1 AGLGYSHNTKMA
13 KLCLKKASKRQ
24 SCAKRYKIEKKVK
37 DHSKKQKKIAKKDKT
52 KKRAAKQEIKVP
64 NSCPFKEEILQAAEK
79 KREELV
85 AQKEAAKI
93 IMKQRK
99 ADAQKE
105 KAPTTIEQLAAKAEA
120 RGLVHEIRVPL
131 MEKGAGLSDKTIK
144 QFAGE
149 VRKTIEAADVVIE
162 VLDARDP
169 LGSRDQAVERQIVL
183 SGKRLVLLLN
193 KIDLV
198 PKENVQAWLT
208 YLRGF
213 YPTIAFKASTQEQNS
228 KLGRFTAS
236 NIHSASTSKCV
247 GADLV
252 MKLLGNYCRNRNLK
266 TSVRVGVIGFPN
278 VGKSSVINSLKRKRA
293 CHVGAMPGITKQ
305 MQEVELD
312 KNIRLIDSPGVILA
326 SNKDLD
332 PVEVALKNAIRV
344 DSLEDPTVP
353 VLAILRRCSKETLML
368 HYVIPEFSSPDHFLA
383 LVARK
388 LGRLKKGGTADL
400 NAAARHVLHEWNTG
414 KLRYHTLVP
423 EASLG
428 EKQERSQEE
437 VKLVAEFAKEFDIEA
452 LEEMQQAVV
461 LDAPMEG
468 DGMVYDPNV
477 EITLDDD
484 EGEEDGMEIDGEQR
498 VVIQAGKK
506 KQRKEDKEDD
516 SLALPDSLSLEDG
529 NVSLNT
535 AIKKA
540 VKKQKRKTRKTNDRA
555 EKMFNAFGSA
565 LLDKGESME

>member
-1 AGLGYSHNTKMA
+1 MA

-37 DHSKKQKKIAKKDKT
+37 DHNKKQAKLARKDKT

-79 KREELV
+79 KREEMV

-99 ADAQKE
+99 ADAAKE

-120 RGLVHEIRVPL
+120 RGLIHEIRVPL

-149 VRKTIEAADVVIE
+149 VRKTIENADVVIE

-183 SGKRLVLLLN
+183 AGKRLVLLLN

-198 PKENVQAWLT
+198 PKENVQAWLM

-332 PVEVALKNAIRV
+332 PVEIALKNAIRV

-368 HYVIPEFSSPDHFLA
+368 HYVIPEFTSPDHFLA

-388 LGRLKKGGTADL
+388 LGRLKKG
-400 NAAARHVLHEWNTG
+400 
-414 KLRYHTLVP
+414 
-423 EASLG
+423 
-428 EKQERSQEE
+428 
-437 VKLVAEFAKEFDIEA
+437 
-452 LEEMQQAVV
+452 
-461 LDAPMEG
+461 DAPMEG

-484 EGEEDGMEIDGEQR
+484 AKEEDGMEVDGEQR
-498 VVIQAGKK
+498 VVIQAGKR
-506 KQRKEDKEDD
+506 KQRKDDKGDD
-516 SLALPDSLSLEDG
+516 TVALPDSLSLEDG
-529 NVSLNT
+529 NVSLNS

-565 LLDKGESME
+565 LLDKDESME